1 MDTPEVKATPIVL
14 SPESR
19 SSGRRVWG
27 VRYRYLEGPLF
38 PTFRAGA
45 TNTSPFCSC
54 HGVRIFGTTVEP

>member
-27 VRYRYLEGPLF
+27 VRQARMLG
-38 PTFRAGA
+38 
-45 TNTSPFCSC
+45 CSRWRLV
-54 HGVRIFGTTVEP
+54 GMASQRRMGTPGEPRKH